1 MFRGEIL
8 FLLYVWNK
16 RFWAQQNLRYN
27 NKNLAGDNAL
37 EMLPWLRAWYI
48 RNAHK
53 RGKKRLATL
62 AREIREV
69 LGSLRLTHHFRNL
82 GGMLWNLLW
91 GVVCRLQFYRDP
103 YIIEVSTSLFQEL
116 GSVSQLSNLSTS
128 NCLANAR
135 RIKAL
140 TTVSANNPTVVLSFD
155 YIQI

>member
-1 MFRGEIL
+1 MHVSGRNIVFVICL
-8 FLLYVWNK
+8 KQTFLGT
-16 RFWAQQNLRYN
+16 QNLRYN

-82 GGMLWNLLW
+82 GGMLWNLL
-91 GVVCRLQFYRDP
+91 
-103 YIIEVSTSLFQEL
+103 
-116 GSVSQLSNLSTS
+116 
-128 NCLANAR
+128 
-135 RIKAL
+135 
-140 TTVSANNPTVVLSFD
+140 
-155 YIQI
+155 